1 MQSQIMQL
9 MTVGILRSDPMLIT
23 WGSGLG
29 LGLGRVTEYKSAL
42 GNHGNRINT
51 VGFKINIKA
60 KDYMIFISY

>member
-23 WGSGLG
+23 WGSGG
-29 LGLGRVTEYKSAL
+29 WGGGVTEYKSAL

-51 VGFKINIKA
+51 VDFKINIKA
-60 KDYMIFISY
+60 KVYMIFISY